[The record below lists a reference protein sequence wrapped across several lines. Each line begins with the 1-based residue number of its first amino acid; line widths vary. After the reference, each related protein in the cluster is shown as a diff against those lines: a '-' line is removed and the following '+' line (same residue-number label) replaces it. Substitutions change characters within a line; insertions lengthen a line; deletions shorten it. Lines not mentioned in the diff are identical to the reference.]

1 MYTKKLYVETSYAK
15 KCLAAAKG
23 NRFVH
28 SAGLALGLIIGLLVA
43 SVAGIA
49 QTNTGRIL
57 GSVFDKSQAVIG
69 NATVTITDSERGTTR
84 TLTTNEAGD
93 YTAPN
98 LQPGLYTLR
107 ATAPGFKTDERK
119 GIALEVAR
127 EIRIDF
133 TLEPG
138 DTQST
143 ITVSEE
149 APLVDS
155 TSAVLGGTLSNQT
168 INDLPLNGRNFLG
181 LLQLRPG
188 VQAFPGGGKWSQSS
202 NGLRPEYN
210 VYILNGIDAIE
221 GFSAQSALNAAGI
234 SGDAASL
241 LPVDS
246 IQEFNVQQN
255 PKAEY
260 GWKPGV
266 VANIGLKSGTNVF
279 HGSAYAFG
287 RDGAWDARNPFITT
301 GQPKQETALE
311 QYGATLGGPVRKD
324 KLFFFAAYEA
334 QDETIGAP
342 KVVSLPT
349 TASLGSTT
357 SSLVDACN
365 AVPAASRSALS
376 LAMAGMNTNC
386 GIVNPAANLFQSGT
400 SINFVP
406 VIPMTSNSYNGLA
419 KVDYTINEKH
429 SINGE
434 LFMNSFAGLAT
445 QNQVAEYWRTN
456 TQNQS
461 RLGGIHYTWLPSP
474 TVVNEFKVGINHV
487 LQFSEPGDCTN
498 IGQPDYAS
506 YLNTGAQSC
515 GFPALTISGFT
526 ALGCCSSFPKV
537 QGPDWTTE
545 FMDGLSWTKGKHNFK
560 FGGELRRMIYNG
572 GTYSPGHGSFTFSAS
587 GSTTALEEFI
597 EGNANKAQLLVGNPA
612 VSISDWGTALYAQD
626 DWRLTPRF
634 TVNVGLRWEYVT
646 PIQEANN
653 NLANFDPTLGLVQ
666 VGKQI
671 SNVYQPDHKNFA
683 PRLGFAW
690 DVAGNGKTV
699 VRGGGAIIYVLQGF
713 NVLTSQQGTVAPTAS
728 LTQIPTGALLNG
740 VPGPGSM
747 MVGAESL
754 SGTQINWSLAGPI
767 FPAGALTCTTA
778 APCPILAVSP
788 HLRSPYVS
796 SWNLGIQRQLTK
808 DMALDV
814 SYVGNHGT
822 GLTELIDVNAAAL
835 GSGWPSGATAANKT
849 AENASRPFFSKF
861 PYLSNINEVENVDH
875 SNYDALQAT
884 LTKRLSQG
892 LTFTTGYTYAHA
904 LDMAAGDWRG
914 ADVPMYSPNASLEY
928 GASNYDIRHRFTT
941 TLNYALPE
949 KKGYA
954 QMLEGWQL
962 NTIVNIQ
969 SGLPWS
975 VLDST
980 TDISGTGEFAD
991 RWDFF
996 GNPNDFSNRGSNA
1009 IPYFAGTSNAACL
1022 SQAQAQNSVS
1032 SLSKYGCYVSG
1043 SSMLLPPAFGTL
1055 GTMGNN
1061 IFRANGIHIV
1071 DFSVTKRI
1079 RITER
1084 FSGQFRAELFNI
1096 LNQTQYGNPAYN
1108 GAGRANPV
1116 NGSSGTPFG
1125 NASATPD
1132 VLIANPQVG
1141 SGAARSLQ
1149 LGFKLLF

>member
-1 MYTKKLYVETSYAK
+1 MNTTLCMSPRGATN
-15 KCLAAAKG
+15 G
-23 NRFVH
+23 IRRI
-28 SAGLALGLIIGLLVA
+28 AGILLALTMAAGTLL
-43 SVAGIA
+43 A
-49 QTNTGRIL
+49 QTNTGRIS

-69 NATVTITDSERGTTR
+69 NAMVTITDSERGTTR

-98 LQPGLYTLR
+98 LIPGVYTIR
-107 ATAPGFKTDERK
+107 ATAPGFKATERK
-119 GIALEVAR
+119 GVELEVAK
-127 EIRIDF
+127 EIRLDF
-133 TLEPG
+133 TLDPG
-138 DTQST
+138 DTQT
-143 ITVSEE
+143 TVTVNEE
-149 APLVDS
+149 APLIDS
-155 TSAVLGGTLSNQT
+155 TSAVLGGTLSNET
-168 INDLPLNGRNFLG
+168 INEVPLNGRNFLG

-266 VANIGLKSGTNVF
+266 VANIGLKSGTNAF
-279 HGSAYAFG
+279 HGTAYAFG

-301 GQPKQETALE
+301 GQPVQETALE
-311 QYGATLGGPVRKD
+311 QYGATAGGAVKKD
-324 KLFFFAAYEA
+324 KLFYFLAYEA

-349 TASLGSTT
+349 TASLGNPAQ
-357 SSLVDACN
+357 SLVDACN
-365 AVPAASRSALS
+365 AVPQASRSALS
-376 LAMAGMNTNC
+376 LDMAGMNTNC
-386 GIVNPAANLFQSGT
+386 QVVNPAQNLFQAGT
-400 SINFVP
+400 AVNFVP

-419 KVDYTINEKH
+419 KIDYNINEKNTV
-429 SINGE
+429 NGE
-434 LFMNSFAGLAT
+434 LFMNNFTGLAT

-456 TQNQS
+456 TVNQS
-461 RLGGIHYTWLPSP
+461 RLGGIHYTWLPSA

-487 LQFSEPGDCTN
+487 TQISKPGDCSA

-545 FMDGLSWTKGKHNFK
+545 FMDGLSWTKGKHNMK

-587 GSTTALEEFI
+587 GTTNALEEFI
-597 EGNANKAQLLVGNPA
+597 EGNPSKAQILVGDPA
-612 VSISDWGTALYAQD
+612 TSINDWGSALFAQD
-626 DWRLTPRF
+626 DWRVTNRF
-634 TVNVGLRWEYVT
+634 TVNVGVRWEYVT
-646 PIQEANN
+646 PIQAGVGG
-653 NLANFDPTLGLVQ
+653 LANFIPGQGLVQ
-666 VGKQI
+666 VGKQVSSI
-671 SNVYQPDHKNFA
+671 WAPQRHNFA
-683 PRLGFAW
+683 PRFGFAW
-690 DVAGNGKTV
+690 DAFGDGKTV
-699 VRGGGAIIYVLQGF
+699 VRGGGSIIYVLQGF
-713 NVLTSQQGTVAPTAS
+713 NVFTSQQGTVAPTAS
-728 LTQIPTGALLNG
+728 LTQIPTGALLNS
-740 VPGPGSM
+740 VAGPGNIL
-747 MVGAESL
+747 VGAESL
-754 SGTQINWSLAGPI
+754 SASQINWSVAGPV
-767 FPAGALTCTTA
+767 FPAGTISCTTA
-778 APCPILAVSP
+778 APCPILAVNP
-788 HLRSPYVS
+788 HLRTPYVS
-796 SWNLGIQRQLTK
+796 AWNLGIQRQLTRN
-808 DMALDV
+808 MALDV
-814 SYVGNHGT
+814 AYVGNHGT

-835 GSGWPSGATAANKT
+835 GSGWANGVTAVNKT
-849 AENASRPFFSKF
+849 QENVSRPYYSQF
-861 PYLSNINEVENVDH
+861 PYLSNINTIENSDH
-875 SNYDALQAT
+875 SNYDALQVT
-884 LTKRLSQG
+884 LTQRLSHG
-892 LTFTTGYTYAHA
+892 LTFTTGYTYGHA

-914 ADVPMYSPNASLEY
+914 ADVPMYSPNAQLEY
-928 GASNYDIRHRFTT
+928 GPSNYDIRHRFTT
-941 TLNYALPE
+941 TLTYALPE
-949 KKGYA
+949 KKTRS
-954 QMLEGWQL
+954 QLFEGWQL

-980 TDISGTGEFAD
+980 SDISGTGEFAD

-996 GNPNDFSNRGSNA
+996 GNPNDFSNRGTNA
-1009 IPYFAGTSNAACL
+1009 IPFFAGTSNPACL
-1022 SQAQAQNSVS
+1022 SQAQAMGPSGVAA
-1032 SLSKYGCYVSG
+1032 LTKYGCYVSG
-1043 SSMLLPPAFGTL
+1043 SSMMLPPALGTL

-1071 DFSVTKRI
+1071 DFSVTKKI
-1079 RITER
+1079 RVTER
-1084 FSGQFRAELFNI
+1084 ISMQGRVELFNV
-1096 LNQTQYGNPAYN
+1096 LNQTQYGNPSYN
-1108 GAGRANPV
+1108 GAGRANPT

-1125 NASATPD
+1125 NSSATPD

-1149 LGFKLLF
+1149 LGLKILF